1 MRDRTAKPSRGATAL
16 IERTVPFLKQKA
28 ADRMASEHSLHLTL
42 ATLYLQLPGCRSLKE
57 KRGRLAPLLAGLRR
71 KFALAAAE
79 VDAQDTW
86 QSSVVACAAISTD
99 ATHNQR
105 VLQAALEWIQ
115 SHQTDVEVNS
125 TTVEER

>member
-1 MRDRTAKPSRGATAL
+1 MKTRVAEPLDELSVSARSLKPGVRVTS
-16 IERTVPFLKQKA
+16 P
-28 ADRMASEHSLHLTL
+28 HSLHLTL

-79 VDAQDTW
+79 VDAQDAW
-86 QSSVVACAAISTD
+86 SSSVVACAVVSTD
-99 ATHNQR
+99 VTHNQR

-115 SHQTDVEVNS
+115 SHQTDVEVSS